1 MDTNPP
7 NAPLNLEN
15 LRERLLRLGLHG
27 LLANVESISHEPWL
41 PQLLQIEE
49 AERSRRSLR
58 RRLKATRLQ
67 KYNPM
72 ADFDW
77 SWPTQC
83 DRPLV
88 EELFSLNFIEEPANI
103 VLIGPNGIGKTMLA
117 KNLLHQA
124 VLHGHTAR
132 FTLAS
137 DMLHDLAAQDS
148 SVSLARR
155 LRRYTSPTVLGID
168 EVGYLSY
175 DSRYADL
182 FFEVITRRYQKKPR
196 HYHHQQTVRRVDQSL
211 PQCRLRRHPRRS
223 AHAQGRTLE
232 SRGKKLS
239 LQRGA
244 RTHRSQCQIPC
255 SEKNE
260 KALRDTAMEP
270 NNLPIVCIP
279 LELPAEAAAE
289 LLQFL
294 NHLTETIERHY
305 FGELH
310 RLAQQRSAQN
320 RDPDYSPFARPESD
334 PPF

>member
-1 MDTNPP
+1 MSMNPP
-7 NAPLNLEN
+7 HEPLNLEN

-27 LLANVESISHEPWL
+27 LLANVETVIQEPWL
-41 PQLLQIEE
+41 GQLLQIEE
-49 AERSRRSLR
+49 TERSRRSLR

-67 KYNPM
+67 KYTPM

-182 FFEVITRRYQKKPR
+182 FFEVITRRYQKNPIIITTNKPFGEW
-196 HYHHQQTVRRVDQSL
+196 TKVFPNAGCVVTLVD
-211 PQCRLRRHPRRS
+211 RLMH
-223 AHAQGRTLE
+223 
-232 SRGKKLS
+232 K
-239 LQRGA
+239 
-244 RTHRSQCQIPC
+244 
-255 SEKNE
+255 
-260 KALRDTAMEP
+260 
-270 NNLPIVCIP
+270 
-279 LELPAEAAAE
+279 AE
-289 LLQFL
+289 LLNLEGKSYRYKEAQ
-294 NHLTETIERHY
+294 ERTV
-305 FGELH
+305 
-310 RLAQQRSAQN
+310 RNAKSRAAKK
-320 RDPDYSPFARPESD
+320 PKKT
-334 PPF
+334 

>member
-1 MDTNPP
+1 MSMNPP
-7 NAPLNLEN
+7 HEPLNLEN

-27 LLANVESISHEPWL
+27 LLANVETVITEPWL
-41 PQLLQIEE
+41 PRLLQIEE
-49 AERSRRSLR
+49 AERSRRSLC

-72 ADFDW
+72 AGFDW

-182 FFEVITRRYQKKPR
+182 FFEVITRRYQKNP
-196 HYHHQQTVRRVDQSL
+196 V
-211 PQCRLRRHPRRS
+211 
-223 AHAQGRTLE
+223 
-232 SRGKKLS
+232 
-239 LQRGA
+239 
-244 RTHRSQCQIPC
+244 I
-255 SEKNE
+255 
-260 KALRDTAMEP
+260 
-270 NNLPIVCIP
+270 I
-279 LELPAEAAAE
+279 
-289 LLQFL
+289 
-294 NHLTETIERHY
+294 
-305 FGELH
+305 
-310 RLAQQRSAQN
+310 
-320 RDPDYSPFARPESD
+320 
-334 PPF
+334 